1 MGADGACGARVL
13 SLGGVWQVMTLRS
26 EAESLW
32 QKSRKRRRDGAPRRA
47 PSSKHRKNAAA
58 STAKGQPSNDRAAHR
73 TAQDESPGLASLG
86 ALWEQHA
93 RAVFAR
99 DPAGGRAGC
108 GGAAGMHLVGAL
120 ALVARAA
127 APSLV
132 GLQGTVLAETPQ
144 TLVLS
149 AAGRRR
155 VHARP
160 PPPPRRTPARRAAA
174 SVLRRAGR
182 SGCPSGGRFSTSPWG
197 GAASSRCAGTRASGA
212 SRDARREAGR
222 AAPVDDKAKS
232 AAVCL
237 AGHASPRARPS
248 LQKCASPQPPR
259 PRSRWGG
266 RRARGRG
273 GSRGAGR
280 LSSSWS
286 GPG

>member
-1 MGADGACGARVL
+1 VL

-32 QKSRKRRRDGAPRRA
+32 QKSRKRRQDGAPRRA

-58 STAKGQPSNDRAAHR
+58 CTAKGQPPNDRA
-73 TAQDESPGLASLG
+73 AQDESPGLASLG

-127 APSLV
+127 VPSLV

-160 PPPPRRTPARRAAA
+160 PPLPRRMPARRAAA
-174 SVLRRAGR
+174 SPLSAAEARGAQRVPKRGTIFNVAV
-182 SGCPSGGRFSTSPWG
+182 GGRRLVSLRG
-197 GAASSRCAGTRASGA
+197 
-212 SRDARREAGR
+212 DARRGR
-222 AAPVDDKAKS
+222 VA
-232 AAVCL
+232 
-237 AGHASPRARPS
+237 
-248 LQKCASPQPPR
+248 
-259 PRSRWGG
+259 
-266 RRARGRG
+266 
-273 GSRGAGR
+273 
-280 LSSSWS
+280 
-286 GPG
+286 